1 MDNTTLR
8 IAGIADDSVVDGP
21 GVRFT
26 VFTQGCLHRCEG
38 CHNPE
43 TWDTNNGYK
52 ITVDEI
58 MKMYMENPLL
68 TGITFSGGEPFLQP
82 LPLANLADKV
92 HETGGNVWCYTGYT
106 MEQLTGTRKTPRRLL
121 LLSKLDAL
129 VDGKF
134 ILAQRDLTLRFRG
147 SRNQRIWIKNK
158 KSNEWEVCKEE
169 EVA

>member
-92 HETGGNVWCYTGYT
+92 HETGGDVWCYTGYT
-106 MEQLTGTRKTPRRLL
+106 LEHLRDDGWPRQKLL
-121 LLSKLDAL
+121 LDKVDAL
-129 VDGKF
+129 VDGEF
-134 ILAQRDLTLRFRG
+134 RIAERDLSLLFRG
-147 SRNQRIWIKNK
+147 SKNQNIWIRKDGK
-158 KSNEWEVCKEE
+158 WYVHYDLEGF
-169 EVA
+169 